1 MYNTP
6 VNECKAKLDRMAK
19 KYLIH
24 RYDVEHDK
32 FVWPLI
38 RQKASDQN
46 APIAHC
52 DYSENIQE
60 IPKFQ
65 PQDMHFNKKSHSLH
79 CTVIHLSMD
88 PQENQYLYHFSDITK
103 HNWAHTQL
111 VDKDWE
117 KDYFAGETIVRKKND
132 NCRVQYKCGDSFGA
146 KRKEAQN
153 SGKTY
158 INYYGSSGH
167 GRGLVDSMSSFGV
180 KGPLRKEIVNFDF
193 YFSSAAELVRLF
205 SVEKNMGERF
215 HYSEITEEEFY
226 SQEKPEAF
234 PLDGNTKM
242 HCIVFHPDGRVEMA
256 RHICECDE
264 CFNGNL
270 SKCLSGNE
278 CVVFPKPHAKNP
290 EDISDNTSDSEEEHD
305 EEEDNEDDEE
315 DFQQTVN
322 CLADDLVGNVIA
334 LQAPANVRASF
345 YLCVVLSSSIASEH
359 MSDAYEHHV
368 LKGEKYLV
376 CNYLRIVKEHRGYTE
391 YEKMDRK
398 VFITPKE
405 ILMPYVQMSD
415 NYELSNE
422 EKQWLEDMQSRY

>member
-1 MYNTP
+1 M
-6 VNECKAKLDRMAK
+6 
-19 KYLIH
+19 
-24 RYDVEHDK
+24 
-32 FVWPLI
+32 I
-38 RQKASDQN
+38 RQKAAEQN

-52 DYSENIQE
+52 EYSENIQE

-65 PQDMHFNKKSHSLH
+65 PQDMHFCKKSHSLH
-79 CTVIHLSMD
+79 CTVIHISMD
-88 PQENQYLYHFSDITK
+88 PKENHYLYHFSDITK
-103 HNWAHTQL
+103 HNWAHTRC

-117 KDYFAGETIVRKKND
+117 NNYFANETIVRKKSD
-132 NCRVQYKCGDSFGA
+132 NCRVQYKCRDSFGD
-146 KRKEAQN
+146 KRREAQR

-158 INYYGSSGH
+158 INYYGSAGH

-180 KGPLRKEIVNFDF
+180 KGPLRKEIINFDF
-193 YFSSAAELVRLF
+193 YFSSVAKLVDLF
-205 SVEKNMGERF
+205 ANQKDMGERF

-226 SQEKPEAF
+226 AQEKPTSF

-270 SKCLSGNE
+270 YNCLYGNE
-278 CVVFPKPHAKNP
+278 CVTFPKSLAKNP
-290 EDISDNTSDSEEEHD
+290 PKKPSRSRKSVAVVANEDKMDEETDEDDVTDSEEED
-305 EEEDNEDDEE
+305 DEDDDNDDDDNDVEHH
-315 DFQQTVN
+315 QMIN
-322 CLADDLVGNVIA
+322 SLADDLIGNVIA

-345 YLCVVLSSSIASEH
+345 YLCLVVSSAVATAH

-376 CNYLRIVKEHRGYTE
+376 CNYLKIEKVDRRHTK
-391 YEKMDRK
+391 YERMDRE

-405 ILMPYVQMSD
+405 IMMPYVQISED
-415 NYELSNE
+415 LELSNE
-422 EKQWLEDMQSRY
+422 EKQWLEDMQTRN